1 MRPARISSI
10 SVICKYI
17 ALFVHDLHGAE
28 DFYRRVFSMD
38 LLFREGKGNLGQE
51 DWGTLPLDK
60 DWEDAEAAGI
70 GLSMVAL
77 RRDDFVLALFQ
88 GTPQAG
94 TVLEFCF
101 GLAADEIEAV
111 RARLPGDATI
121 LEHREGFLDF
131 EDSFGFH
138 WKLQE
143 PDRAFRSSGELR
155 GRWLP
160 V

>member
-1 MRPARISSI
+1 M
-10 SVICKYI
+10 ICKYI

-28 DFYRRVFSMD
+28 DFYKRLFSMD
-38 LLFREGKGNLGQE
+38 LLFREGKLGQE

-60 DWEDAEAAGI
+60 GWEDAEAVGI
-70 GLSMVAL
+70 ELSMVAL

-88 GTPQAG
+88 GAPQAG

-101 GLAADEIEAV
+101 GLTADEIEVV
-111 RARLPGDATI
+111 RARLPDDLTAI
-121 LEHREGFLDF
+121 EYREGFLNFD
-131 EDSFGFH
+131 DTFGFR

-143 PDRAFRSSGELR
+143 PGRAFMSSGELS
-155 GRWLP
+155 GRWLA